1 MLNSNEKSAYAKLQ
15 KQKQDAY
22 RALFLKDGGEL
33 NEAARIVMADLRL
46 YARITKSILNSDPL
60 VMASNSGK
68 QDFFNWIM
76 SFLKVDYEE
85 YFNLNEEYD
94 YD

>member
-1 MLNSNEKSAYAKLQ
+1 MLNTNEKSAHAKLQ
-15 KQKQDAY
+15 KQKEQAY
-22 RALFLKDGGEL
+22 RALFLKEGGEL
-33 NEAARIVMADLRL
+33 NEAAKIVMSDLRL
-46 YARITKSILNSDPL
+46 YGSATKSILNSDPI

-68 QDFFNWIM
+68 RDFFNRIM

-94 YD
+94 ND